1 MILTDEQVEYIRG
14 DIKTRGITDANLAES
29 LVDHICCAIE
39 DLQNADFYAAYQQ
52 VIVSF
57 KTNGLFKIQQ
67 EINLITLTKKESV
80 MKKSMYVMGYI
91 ALFLC
96 TTGLLFKVQSWPGAA
111 VMLVLGIVL
120 LNVVVLPM
128 YLVSRYRK
136 A

>member
-1 MILTDEQVEYIRG
+1 MTVTDEQIDYIRE
-14 DIKTRGITDANLAES
+14 DIKTRGITDAGLAES
-29 LVDHICCAIE
+29 LVDHICCIIE
-39 DLQNADFYAAYQQ
+39 SQPVHNFYAAYRQ
-52 VIVSF
+52 VIVLF
-57 KTNGLFKIQQ
+57 TANGLLKIQQ
-67 EINLITLTKKESV
+67 EIDLINTNKKESI

-96 TTGLLFKVQSWPGAA
+96 TTGMLFKVQSWPGAA

-128 YLVSRYRK
+128 FLLSRYRR